1 MVGYSNIFKL
11 LLFCRLMVDNIE
23 LDVVICP
30 EVLDGER
37 IFSISSVQ
45 VPGVVTQGKTIE
57 EAKKRLRE
65 ALELYFEDAP
75 ESVVAF
81 VQNVENAP
89 MISRMVL

>member
-1 MVGYSNIFKL
+1 MVGK
-11 LLFCRLMVDNIE
+11 IE

-45 VPGVVTQGKTIE
+45 VPSVVTQGKTVA
-57 EAKKRLRE
+57 EAKERLRE

-75 ESVVAF
+75 ENVVTIIQD
-81 VQNVENAP
+81 VDSAP
-89 MISRMVL
+89 IISRMVL